1 MNWTVLI
8 GLLVMQTGYLL
19 AVGPW
24 RDRFR
29 AANDGRVP
37 PPLRRARQIT
47 FMAGVL
53 TLALALS
60 SPIDELVSLLQS
72 MHMVQHILLTLIAPP
87 LLLLGTPGWLL
98 RPALAWPGV
107 GWLAFRLTRPKVA
120 FAVANV
126 TFLVWHFP
134 VFYDLALLVEPVH
147 ILEHLTMLATGMLMW
162 WPIVGVLPELPRLSP
177 PLQMLYVF
185 LLTLPS
191 ALLGIILGM
200 ARAPLYPSYTSVPRL
215 WGLSPLAD
223 QQISGLIM
231 WVGSN
236 MFWLGV
242 LTAIFFV
249 WNAREEAEEQAL
261 AQARGGNGLAGS
273 RP

>member
-1 MNWTVLI
+1 
-8 GLLVMQTGYLL
+8 
-19 AVGPW
+19 
-24 RDRFR
+24 
-29 AANDGRVP
+29 
-37 PPLRRARQIT
+37 
-47 FMAGVL
+47 VL

-72 MHMVQHILLTLIAPP
+72 AHMVQHILLTLIAPP
-87 LLLLGTPGWLL
+87 LLLLGTPDWLL
-98 RPALAWPGV
+98 RPALSWPGV
-107 GWLAFRLTRPKVA
+107 RRIAYRLTRPIVA

-134 VFYDLALLVEPVH
+134 AFYDLALLVEPVH
-147 ILEHLTMLATGMLMW
+147 ILEHLTMLGTGLLMW
-162 WPIVGVLPELPRLSP
+162 WPLVGPLPELPRLHP
-177 PLQMLYVF
+177 PAQMVYIC

-200 ARAPLYPSYTSVPRL
+200 ARAPLYPSYTSQPRL
-215 WGLSPLAD
+215 WGLPPLAD

-236 MFWLGV
+236 LFWLGV
-242 LTAIFFV
+242 LTAVFFV
-249 WNAREEAEEQAL
+249 WHAREEAEEQA
-261 AQARGGNGLAGS
+261 QARSAANGNGLAGS